1 MGKLSMKNLNGKKLR
16 AAILLFSAM
25 MFSSV
30 LWADTASNAM
40 KTVTALQKSWAE
52 IKYRTPEKQQA
63 EKFAKLAEEARG
75 VTAQYP
81 DSAPA
86 WVWSGII
93 RASYAGAKGGLGA
106 LSAVKEAKSDL
117 ERAIAIDGS
126 AMDGAAFTSLGSL
139 YYQVPGW
146 PIGFGDDKKAGEYLR
161 KGLQY
166 GADDVD
172 ANYFYA
178 AYLFQQKDYV
188 QALSYLHRAEAAPA
202 DPQRPLA
209 SEGRLGEIKSL
220 QAKIQEKLR

>member
-1 MGKLSMKNLNGKKLR
+1 MNAKKLNLK
-16 AAILLFSAM
+16 AVVTAIPLTLGVLFSPA
-25 MFSSV
+25 
-30 LWADTASNAM
+30 LWADAAGDA
-40 KTVTALQKSWAE
+40 VAALQKSWAQ

-63 EKFAKLAEEARG
+63 DQFAALSEKARA

-81 DSAPA
+81 GSAPV

-106 LSAVKEAKSDL
+106 LSAVKEAKVDL
-117 ERAIAIDGS
+117 EHAISIDGS
-126 AMDGAAFTSLGSL
+126 ALDGAAYTSLGSL

-146 PIGFGDDKKAGEYLR
+146 PIGFGDDKKAAEYLR

-178 AYLFQQKDYV
+178 DYLFQQKDYA
-188 QALSYLHRAEAAPA
+188 QALNYLQRAEAAPA